1 MAPKMKSINVWLD
14 EYGES
19 HKNST
24 NKKIHWFCV
33 PAIMFSFIGFLVSIP
48 HSYFPAIYG
57 DLKLNWGILITICL
71 VIYYFKLS
79 KKMAYGMSLIG
90 FLLNV
95 GNYILNIY
103 LSYDLWVFSLSLFI
117 VAWIGQFIGHK
128 IEGKKPSF
136 LEDIEFLLI
145 GPAWLLSFI
154 YKKYNI
160 KY

>member
-1 MAPKMKSINVWLD
+1 
-14 EYGES
+14 
-19 HKNST
+19 
-24 NKKIHWFCV
+24 
-33 PAIMFSFIGFLVSIP
+33 
-48 HSYFPAIYG
+48 
-57 DLKLNWGILITICL
+57 
-71 VIYYFKLS
+71 
-79 KKMAYGMSLIG
+79 MAYGMSLIG

-128 IEGKKPSF
+128 IEGRKPSF